1 MRLPVQRRTAEANF
15 AYLPPNVEFAL
26 DADEPKF
33 VAMLLDILGRTA

>member
-1 MRLPVQRRTAEANF
+1 VA
-15 AYLPPNVEFAL
+15 FAL